1 MGSCRGALSL
11 ELIGGPCQRPGE
23 VPDMQGVKEHFKT
36 LNKSLGK
43 GCAVG
48 AIAVP
53 LQGKRGSPGFGDL
66 SGTTGHLPA

>member
-1 MGSCRGALSL
+1 
-11 ELIGGPCQRPGE
+11 
-23 VPDMQGVKEHFKT
+23 MQGVKEHFKT

-53 LQGKRGSPGFGDL
+53 LQGEKGVTRL
-66 SGTTGHLPA
+66 W